1 MQRILGAFF
10 TILVVFASGQLQAGT
25 FYNPVGEP
33 GTEKAGAEA
42 SAQLNEGIASL
53 HLMYAAIERRDKD
66 GALKMKSNVERQLE
80 TALNIFTKIQ
90 EMVPEKALTL
100 KPRNATEIEI
110 LDQFYKISL
119 PNQKLDTPKTQKDLA
134 KLAVSVVGDFLTRVK
149 KTGIFGDAKDWIV
162 ARDLIRNELLLQQI
176 GLATSLIWVLSSN

>member
-1 MQRILGAFF
+1 MKRI
-10 TILVVFASGQLQAGT
+10 ILTFLAIWVVFASSPAKAGT

-66 GALKMKSNVERQLE
+66 GALKMKSNVERQLDN
-80 TALNIFTKIQ
+80 ALSIFTKIQ
-90 EMVPEKALTL
+90 DMVPDKALSL
-100 KPRNATEIEI
+100 KPRNATENEI

-119 PNQKLDTPKTQKDLA
+119 PNQKLDPPKTQKELA
-134 KLAVSVVGDFLTRVK
+134 KLAVNVVGDFLTRVRK
-149 KTGIFGDAKDWIV
+149 SGVFGDAKDWNT

-176 GLATSLIWVLSSN
+176 GLATSLIWVLSTN